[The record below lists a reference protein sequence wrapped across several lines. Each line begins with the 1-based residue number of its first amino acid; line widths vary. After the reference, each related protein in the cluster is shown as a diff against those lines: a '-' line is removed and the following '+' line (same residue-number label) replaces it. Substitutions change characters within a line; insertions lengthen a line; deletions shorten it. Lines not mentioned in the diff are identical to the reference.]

1 VLAPWS
7 VGSIP
12 KSSARKSASLRSI
25 FTHWCRR
32 IAANWFAAHQHFGD
46 GRATVKA
53 ATEAAAKAPELQSPM
68 DAIAGEKGGIN
79 ARRLHERRIES
90 GLRFVKDGTRAGVA
104 YWRAEVGGFRGFPPS
119 PSREKANANGEDG
132 YRIERLGTNS
142 PNPPSDPVEVDIP
155 NWYRRGENAVAGRR
169 AELRKLGYA

>member
-1 VLAPWS
+1 
-7 VGSIP
+7 
-12 KSSARKSASLRSI
+12 LRSI

-90 GLRFVKDGTRAGVA
+90 GLRFVKDGNT
-104 YWRAEVGGFRGFPPS
+104 
-119 PSREKANANGEDG
+119 SR
-132 YRIERLGTNS
+132 RRLL
-142 PNPPSDPVEVDIP
+142 
-155 NWYRRGENAVAGRR
+155 AGRGR
-169 AELRKLGYA
+169 WVWWVSS